1 VESSED
7 QNKKNWNGKNK
18 RKSRIKKKKERN
30 RKRRSRRK
38 KKKRRRIKSQK
49 REDNG
54 GEKGGRRVGDIKEEV
69 AKSEKEAK
77 RLVPVQFHKWIHVF
91 GKKQSE
97 KIHCQER
104 KEKRYMSS
112 SKNN

>member
-1 VESSED
+1 MEWQKQKKEQD
-7 QNKKNWNGKNK
+7 KKEEGKKQEEKEQKKEEEKKKNKKP
-18 RKSRIKKKKERN
+18 
-30 RKRRSRRK
+30 
-38 KKKRRRIKSQK
+38 K